1 MKGGD
6 TKINR
11 RETIDAVD
19 LLYINSIAG
28 VFITLLAAS
37 ALVFGFETS
46 PVSDYKTIWW
56 WAVVTVTLLRLADFS
71 YWRVKLRHNDYSP
84 SWPYRRFLFG
94 SIGSAILWCVYLFII
109 SHQVEVI
116 ELAFT
121 LIVIAAMAG
130 GAASILA
137 ASKLAAISY
146 SSILLIPGSAYLLL
160 TGDGFLS
167 VLGTLG
173 IFFGFVMVFS
183 ANKSAIS
190 ISDAISLK
198 YHNLSLVEEL
208 QTEKNEIKRMN
219 SELNRAYHQLNEIN
233 ASLEEQV
240 QERTQEVYR
249 LSKLDPLTKLYNR
262 TAFIIALEKLMNEQL
277 NKNGTVAVLFIDL
290 DGFKKVNDIFG
301 HEIGDQVLM
310 LVTQRLLAFRED
322 GNICRWGGDEF
333 VLALPG
339 LNIEEAEERARLITE
354 SIENSIQFDSIV
366 LTVGASIGI
375 ALAPKHSKNVKQ
387 LIQFADIAMY
397 QQKNTLNS
405 KAVVFS
411 KELLETVKQQEH
423 LRDGLR
429 MAIERD
435 ELYVTYQPVI
445 DPVSRQI
452 NSCEALLRWTFK
464 GEPVSP
470 DVFIPVAEQ
479 SSLILQIGEWV
490 LRKACFDANQ
500 WPRDNNCSV
509 SVNVSMVQLLDDEFL
524 TILDNAL
531 EQSQLKP
538 ERLILEIT
546 ESVFAENK
554 QFVATLLSE
563 IMRRRVRVSID
574 DFGTGYSSLSQLQSI
589 PFHILKI
596 DRTFVA
602 RLDEKGAAIV
612 KAALFIASQLGCET
626 VAEGI
631 ETERQA
637 EALKN
642 LGASYLQGF
651 LFSKPLKNSQLH
663 EFFYTFNENKQ
674 EC

>member
-1 MKGGD
+1 MIQSN
-6 TKINR
+6 TTTNR
-11 RETIDAVD
+11 RESIDAVD
-19 LLYINSIAG
+19 LLYINSLAG

-37 ALVFGFETS
+37 ALAFGFDPS
-46 PVSDYKTIWW
+46 SVSQYKAMWWYAILLVTI
-56 WAVVTVTLLRLADFS
+56 LRLSDFA
-71 YWRVKLRHNDYSP
+71 YWRLKLRHTDYSP
-84 SWPYRRFLFG
+84 LWPYRRFLTG
-94 SIGSAILWCVYLFII
+94 SIGTAILWSSYIFII
-109 SHQVEVI
+109 SHNVELI
-116 ELAFT
+116 EIAFT

-137 ASKLAAISY
+137 ASKLVAISY
-146 SSILLIPGSAYLLL
+146 CAILLIPGSTFLLV
-160 TGDGFLS
+160 TGEGFLS
-167 VLGTLG
+167 ILGTLG

-190 ISDAISLK
+190 IKDAISLK

-208 QTEKNEIKRMN
+208 QSEKTEIKRMN

-262 TAFIIALEKLMNEQL
+262 TAFIFALEKLMQEQL
-277 NKNGTVAVLFIDL
+277 KSNSNLAVLFIDL

-310 LVTQRLLAFRED
+310 LVTQRLLAFRGD

-333 VLALPG
+333 VLALPN
-339 LNIEEAEERARLITE
+339 LSIEQAEEQARLITE
-354 SIENSIQFDSIV
+354 SIENSIHFDSIV
-366 LTVGASIGI
+366 LNVGASIGI
-375 ALAPKHSKNVKQ
+375 ALAPKHSREVKQ

-397 QQKNTLNS
+397 QQKNSLNS

-411 KELLETVKQQEH
+411 GELLESVKQQER

-429 MAIERD
+429 MSIEKD
-435 ELYVTYQPVI
+435 ELHLAYQPVI
-445 DPVSRQI
+445 DSSGEKI

-464 GEPVSP
+464 GEAISP
-470 DVFIPVAEQ
+470 EVFIPVAEQ

-500 WPRDNNCSV
+500 WPRDIDCSV

-524 TILDNAL
+524 SILDSAL

-554 QFVATLLSE
+554 DFVAELLSE
-563 IMRRRVRVSID
+563 IMQRRVRVSID

-612 KAALFIASQLGCET
+612 KAALYIAGQLGCET

-631 ETERQA
+631 ETKQQA

-642 LGASYLQGF
+642 LGANFLQGY
-651 LFSKPLKNSQLH
+651 LYSKPVINSQLH
-663 EFFYTFNENKQ
+663 EYFYTFETNKQ
-674 EC
+674 EV

>member
-1 MKGGD
+1 MKRGE
-6 TKINR
+6 INISR

-19 LLYINSIAG
+19 LLYINSLAG
-28 VFITLLAAS
+28 LFITLLAAS
-37 ALVFGFETS
+37 ALVFGFEPS
-46 PVSDYKTIWW
+46 SVSKYKEIWW
-56 WAVVTVTLLRLADFS
+56 WFVIIVTSLRLSDFG

-84 SWPYRRFLFG
+84 LWPYRRFLLG
-94 SIGSAILWCVYLFII
+94 SIGTAVLWCLYLFII
-109 SHQVEVI
+109 SHNVEVI

-137 ASKLAAISY
+137 ASKFAAISY
-146 SSILLIPGSAYLLL
+146 SSILLIPGSTYLML

-167 VLGTLG
+167 IIGTLG
-173 IFFGFVMVFS
+173 VFFGFVMIFS
-183 ANKSAIS
+183 ANKSATS

-208 QTEKNEIKRMN
+208 QNEKSEIKRMN
-219 SELNRAYHQLNEIN
+219 SELNRAYQQLNGIN
-233 ASLEEQV
+233 TSLEEQV
-240 QERTQEVYR
+240 QERTHEVYR

-262 TAFIIALEKLMNEQL
+262 TAFIFALDKLMWEQL
-277 NKNGTVAVLFIDL
+277 KGKSTVAVLFIDL

-310 LVTQRLLAFRED
+310 LVTQRLLAFRAN

-333 VLALPG
+333 VLALPD
-339 LNIEEAEERARLITE
+339 LTIEQAEEQAKLITS
-354 SIENSIQFDSIV
+354 SIENTIQLDSIV
-366 LTVGASIGI
+366 LSIGASIGI
-375 ALAPKHSKNVKQ
+375 SLAPKHSKNVKQ
-387 LIQFADIAMY
+387 LIQYADIAMY
-397 QQKNTLNS
+397 QQKNALIS

-411 KELLETVKQQEH
+411 KQLLETVKQQEC

-429 MAIERD
+429 MAIEKG
-435 ELYVTYQPVI
+435 ELHLTYQPVI
-445 DPVSRQI
+445 DTVSNRI
-452 NSCEALLRWTFK
+452 SSCEALLRWNFK
-464 GEPVSP
+464 GEEISP
-470 DVFIPVAEQ
+470 IVFIPVAEQ

-500 WPRDNNCSV
+500 WPRDINCSV

-524 TILDNAL
+524 SILDNAL

-554 QFVATLLSE
+554 QFVANLLSE
-563 IMRRRVRVSID
+563 IMKRRVRVSID

-612 KAALFIASQLGCET
+612 KAALYIASQLGCET

-631 ETERQA
+631 ETEEQA
-637 EALKN
+637 KALRS
-642 LGASYLQGF
+642 LGANYLQGF
-651 LFSKPLKNSQLH
+651 LYSKPIKNSQLH
-663 EFFYTFNENKQ
+663 EFFYNFE
-674 EC
+674 ESELES